1 MAVGGT
7 AGEERGL
14 TKRVASAVT
23 TGGPQP
29 RAVRLG
35 SRLHLWLLRHCGAAG
50 FLGRDVLVL
59 TTTGRRTGV
68 PRSTP
73 LYYVHRGDAADRKY
87 WVAASFAGRNAP
99 PAWYLNL
106 IADPQVGVQVGGR
119 RIACHARVL
128 EPGEAQGV
136 WPRLD
141 ATYRPFARYRRRAER
156 VIPVIE
162 LSRRVLLGAAGPPPL
177 NHQDSARRSPRSAA
191 QPQRGATPPHPGLT
205 RPGVARPDLVR
216 SSSWRRGWGM
226 PDPGGW
232 CWFRIACS
240 MRTPATSVAP
250 AVRDASPRLWKP
262 A

>member
-119 RIACHARVL
+119 RIACRARVL
-128 EPGEAQGV
+128 EPGEAQ
-136 WPRLD
+136 
-141 ATYRPFARYRRRAER
+141 ARVA
-156 VIPVIE
+156 
-162 LSRRVLLGAAGPPPL
+162 AAG
-177 NHQDSARRSPRSAA
+177 R
-191 QPQRGATPPHPGLT
+191 
-205 RPGVARPDLVR
+205 DL
-216 SSSWRRGWGM
+216 
-226 PDPGGW
+226 
-232 CWFRIACS
+232 
-240 MRTPATSVAP
+240 P
-250 AVRDASPRLWKP
+250 AVRPLSPARRAGDPGHRAVTGEP
-262 A
+262 AWERRVRHRSTIRTAHAGAPDQPPSLNVA